1 VCVAWR
7 GPSLVNEIYDYLGC
21 SLLMKYLTS
30 TCISPL
36 QKKFIETDDPYASNV
51 DYMILGYST
60 SALVFCFENVPKD
73 KIPLIKELLMKVLQD
88 IYNIGDGAIDM
99 KRMRNVVHKNILS
112 DLDSFDNNPH
122 DTIADILFEHVLY
135 GDTKEDVCHI
145 SDYIY

>member
-1 VCVAWR
+1 
-7 GPSLVNEIYDYLGC
+7 
-21 SLLMKYLTS
+21 MKYLTS

-36 QKKFIETDDPYASNV
+36 QKKFIETDDPYASNI
-51 DYMILGYST
+51 DYMILNYST

-88 IYNIGDGAIDM
+88 IYNIGEGAIDM

-112 DLDSFDNNPH
+112 YLDSFDNNPH
-122 DTIADILFEHVLY
+122 GTIADILFEHVLY

-145 SDYIY
+145 SSYIY